1 MVSLGMSPLAAIAAA
16 SSVAARALGRDDIG
30 VIAPGRLAD
39 VVVWDGEPFEDI
51 RSLQRAPLA
60 VFLGGERVV

>member
-1 MVSLGMSPLAAIAAA
+1 
-16 SSVAARALGRDDIG
+16 
-30 VIAPGRLAD
+30 VIAQGRLAD